1 MEANGSNNLV
11 ESKRGKKYAT
21 IKMED
26 ILRDMQ
32 KSNSETMN
40 LQDALIFDQEDRQE
54 DLDFE
59 EEQL

>member
-1 MEANGSNNLV
+1 LEANGSNNLV